1 MLVAQPWSRMP
12 ADGFI
17 IDCIQGASI
26 NRAQTW
32 QPPSSLYIDRQLCQH
47 INQTDPQAAQAQK
60 GY

>member
-32 QPPSSLYIDRQLCQH
+32 QPPSSLTGSFASTSTKPIPKLH
-47 INQTDPQAAQAQK
+47 KLK